1 MHCKLWSRQAWFRA
15 SSTKKVKAV
24 MLRAGKGK
32 LARINVNWKLRTIK
46 KQKQKGMRKKSLVR
60 VLRVMSNISGRV
72 AQKESD

>member
-15 SSTKKVKAV
+15 SGTKKVKAV

-46 KQKQKGMRKKSLVR
+46 KTKTKRDEEEIPRQGVEGNEQYFRTCGTKG
-60 VLRVMSNISGRV
+60 I
-72 AQKESD
+72 